1 MSIIDTI
8 DRLARTFILPLNDK
22 LTDVEVWES
31 VLAHDTFVVQFVY
44 VGDLTPKERDECSKE
59 MRSLFKMI
67 SPKIGE
73 TIRVAFWKD

>member
-31 VLAHDTFVVQFVY
+31 VIAHDTFVVQFVY
-44 VGDLTPKERDECSKE
+44 VGDLTPKEKGPPATEGQTEQRYGNSNTES
-59 MRSLFKMI
+59 RSCQA
-67 SPKIGE
+67 GG
-73 TIRVAFWKD
+73 